1 MCQPDVSPESIS
13 CFFGDCHIGDPQWI
27 FFAVLSIRR
36 FIECER
42 DSSSILTGF
51 QSPLWLRSLLKLW
64 GNEFGGFQSMFYGFH
79 DVWIHDDTW
88 TFWGENKKPRFF
100 QKRAYVC
107 FGQPRGGKK
116 GNWPSRYVCVIFL
129 VIHRVFAGKS
139 PDILLKIK
147 EPILFRP
154 HILLSV
160 INSYKRKNSC
170 PIPFHSFKSGTSD
183 MDKTNMSCL

>member
-1 MCQPDVSPESIS
+1 MIHEHFGVKIKNLGSFKKEPMFVLGNPEEEKK
-13 CFFGDCHIGDPQWI
+13 
-27 FFAVLSIRR
+27 V
-36 FIECER
+36 
-42 DSSSILTGF
+42 TG
-51 QSPLWLRSLLKLW
+51 PL
-64 GNEFGGFQSMFYGFH
+64 GM
-79 DVWIHDDTW
+79 
-88 TFWGENKKPRFF
+88 
-100 QKRAYVC
+100 
-107 FGQPRGGKK
+107 
-116 GNWPSRYVCVIFL
+116 CVIFL

-160 INSYKRKNSC
+160 INSYKCKNSC

>member
-51 QSPLWLRSLLKLW
+51 HDLPQSPLWLRSLLKLW

-79 DVWIHDDTW
+79 DVWIHDDT
-88 TFWGENKKPRFF
+88 
-100 QKRAYVC
+100 
-107 FGQPRGGKK
+107 
-116 GNWPSRYVCVIFL
+116 
-129 VIHRVFAGKS
+129 
-139 PDILLKIK
+139 
-147 EPILFRP
+147 
-154 HILLSV
+154 
-160 INSYKRKNSC
+160 
-170 PIPFHSFKSGTSD
+170 
-183 MDKTNMSCL
+183 